1 MAADGSLLSISQYQT
16 LFAIR
21 GTTYGGDG
29 VTTFALPD
37 LRGRTLIGASAT
49 SPVGTKTGTGQRTLT
64 VANLPAH
71 AHTFSMSIPSTL
83 SSTMLLLGEEN

>member
-64 VANLPAH
+64 VANLPVH